1 MPCFLSIPY
10 FLIMKYKTCKK
21 GVARREGAPP
31 FLYTP
36 GCDISLSGFPFVVN
50 PFFNTRVR
58 QNDLPPVHFSIEAE
72 PGRRPTRAAQSRRH
86 GSDRPTDPRRGSVRR
101 RAPRFRQSDR
111 YPADG
116 AASALYPPVRARF
129 RTLPAA
135 VRPGNRRSRILR
147 QTVRTD
153 PSGLPSWLFARQG
166 TSLGFRD
173 VCSRF
178 HSMQSIRTAC
188 ALLAKIRPTSRSR
201 RTAMAACPAGC
212 LAIWLPRMPRGCPE
226 AVGPPRMPRESPPIS
241 CHPDFSPPAGFC
253 YGRSYP
259 EAVGPPRMPRRCP
272 ETVEPPRMPHKGVP
286 GGGWTSAYTTQGV
299 PGGGRISAYAKR
311 VPGNGQISAYA
322 KGTSA
327 HFLSS

>member
-1 MPCFLSIPY
+1 MPYFLSIPY

-50 PFFNTRVR
+50 PFFNTRMR

-147 QTVRTD
+147 QPVRTD

-178 HSMQSIRTAC
+178 HFMQSIRTAC

-201 RTAMAACPAGC
+201 RTATAACSAEC
-212 LAIWLPRMPRGCPE
+212 LATWLPRMPRGCPE
-226 AVGPPRMPRESPPIS
+226 EIRLPRMPRGARRRLNLRVCHTRGCPEAVGPPRIPRESPPIS

-259 EAVGPPRMPRRCP
+259 EAVGPPRTSHTRA
-272 ETVEPPRMPHKGVP
+272 P
-286 GGGWTSAYTTQGV
+286 GGGRTSAYTK
-299 PGGGRISAYAKR
+299 RISAHL
-311 VPGNGQISAYA
+311 P
-322 KGTSA
+322 
-327 HFLSS
+327 SS

>member
-1 MPCFLSIPY
+1 
-10 FLIMKYKTCKK
+10 MKHKAYKK
-21 GVARREGAPP
+21 GIARHKACSP

-50 PFFNTRVR
+50 LFFNTRMR

-111 YPADG
+111 YPTDG

-147 QTVRTD
+147 QTVRTN

-201 RTAMAACPAGC
+201 RTATAACSGGC

-226 AVGPPRMPRESPPIS
+226 EVGSPHMPRGCPEEIRLPRMPRGCPETVRFPRMPREPPPIS

-259 EAVGPPRMPRRCP
+259 EAVGPPRTSHTRA
-272 ETVEPPRMPHKGVP
+272 P
-286 GGGWTSAYTTQGV
+286 GGGRTSAYTK
-299 PGGGRISAYAKR
+299 RI
-311 VPGNGQISAYA
+311 
-322 KGTSA
+322 SA

>member
-50 PFFNTRVR
+50 LFFNTRMR

-86 GSDRPTDPRRGSVRR
+86 GSDRPMDPRRGSVRR

-116 AASALYPPVRARF
+116 AASDLYPPVRARF

-135 VRPGNRRSRILR
+135 VRPGNRQSRILR
-147 QTVRTD
+147 QPVRTD

-178 HSMQSIRTAC
+178 HFMQSIRTAC

-201 RTAMAACPAGC
+201 RTATAACSAGC
-212 LAIWLPRMPRGCPE
+212 LAIWLPRIPRGCPE
-226 AVGPPRMPRESPPIS
+226 AVGSPRIPRG
-241 CHPDFSPPAGFC
+241 C
-253 YGRSYP
+253 P
-259 EAVGPPRMPRRCP
+259 ETVGPPRI
-272 ETVEPPRMPHKGVP
+272 PHKGVP
-286 GGGWTSAYTTQGV
+286 GGG
-299 PGGGRISAYAKR
+299 R
-311 VPGNGQISAYA
+311 ISAYA